1 MFPQTALLSC
11 SPFYGLITPSSTSL
25 SYSGYTVCRVAMLQE
40 QNAIIITGQIGMRVI
55 MEQFIQELTGAPM
68 YRTDF

>member
-1 MFPQTALLSC
+1 MLPQTALLSC

-25 SYSGYTVCRVAMLQE
+25 SYSGYTVCRVCFKS
-40 QNAIIITGQIGMRVI
+40 IIIAGQIGMQVI
-55 MEQFIQELTGAPM
+55 IQELTGAAM